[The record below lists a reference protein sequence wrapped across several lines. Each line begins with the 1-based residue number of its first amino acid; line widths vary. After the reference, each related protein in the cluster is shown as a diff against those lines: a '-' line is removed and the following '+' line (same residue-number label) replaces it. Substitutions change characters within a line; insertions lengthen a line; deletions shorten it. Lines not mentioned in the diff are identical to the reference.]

1 MGLLDGKIAII
12 TGAARGQ
19 GAAAARLFVEE
30 GARVV
35 IGDVLDDVGKE
46 LAESLGEAAI
56 YRHLD
61 VSCEDDWASVVDE
74 AVESLGGVDVLVN
87 NAGILRF
94 AALPDMPLED
104 YLRVVNINQVG
115 TFLGMRAVS
124 KAMIAAGNGGSIVN
138 ISSVEGLAG
147 MPYLT
152 AYTSTKFAIR
162 GMTKVAALELGPH
175 GIRVNSVHPGMIE
188 TDMVKDAAGGHDVDL
203 SPGGEADP
211 AAADGPVGGHRRGRA
226 VPRERP
232 ELVLHRR
239 RVRRRRRGDRHAR
252 VLHGLTG
259 LARELRHAV
268 GAQRPE
274 RVVRDLPE
282 MPVRVGEVAVVATPL
297 GRLRPAR

>member
-1 MGLLDGKIAII
+1 VADTMGALDGKVAII

-19 GAAAARLFVEE
+19 GAAAARLFVAQ

-35 IGDVLDDVGKE
+35 VADVLDDVGKE
-46 LAESLGEAAI
+46 LADSLGDAAI

-61 VSCEDDWASVVDE
+61 VSSEDDWKSVVDE
-74 AVESLGGVDVLVN
+74 AIDTLGGVDILVN

-104 YLRVVNINQVG
+104 YMRVVNVNQVG

-124 KAMIAAGNGGSIVN
+124 KPMMAAGKGSIVN

-203 SPGGEADP
+203 SPAAKRIALRRMGQPEDIAEVVLFLACDRSSYVTGAEI
-211 AAADGPVGGHRRGRA
+211 AADGGA
-226 VPRERP
+226 TAT
-232 ELVLHRR
+232 
-239 RVRRRRRGDRHAR
+239 HAFYS
-252 VLHGLTG
+252 G
-259 LARELRHAV
+259 
-268 GAQRPE
+268 
-274 RVVRDLPE
+274 
-282 MPVRVGEVAVVATPL
+282 
-297 GRLRPAR
+297 

>member
-1 MGLLDGKIAII
+1 MGELDGKVAII
-12 TGAARGQ
+12 SGAARGQ
-19 GAAAARLFVEE
+19 GAAAAKLFVAQ

-46 LAESLGEAAI
+46 LADSLGSAAV

-61 VSCEDDWASVVDE
+61 VSSEDDWANVVNETVE
-74 AVESLGGVDVLVN
+74 AWGGIDILVN

-104 YLRVVNINQVG
+104 YLRIVNVNQVG

-124 KAMIAAGNGGSIVN
+124 KPMMAAGKGSIVN

-162 GMTKVAALELGPH
+162 GMTKVAALELGPK

-203 SPGGEADP
+203 SPAAKRIALRRMGQSEDIAEVVLFLASDRSSYVTGAEL
-211 AAADGPVGGHRRGRA
+211 AADGGA
-226 VPRERP
+226 TAT
-232 ELVLHRR
+232 
-239 RVRRRRRGDRHAR
+239 HAFYA
-252 VLHGLTG
+252 G
-259 LARELRHAV
+259 
-268 GAQRPE
+268 
-274 RVVRDLPE
+274 
-282 MPVRVGEVAVVATPL
+282 
-297 GRLRPAR
+297 

>member
-1 MGLLDGKIAII
+1 MGDLDGKTAII

-19 GAAAARLFVEE
+19 GAASARRFVEE

-46 LAESLGEAAI
+46 LADSLGAAAI

-61 VSCEDDWASVVDE
+61 VSAEDDWAAVVDE
-74 AVESLGGVDVLVN
+74 AVESLGGVHVLVN

-104 YLRVVNINQVG
+104 YLRIVNINQVG

-138 ISSVEGLAG
+138 ISSIEGLAG

-162 GMTKVAALELGPH
+162 GMTKVAALELGPNQ
-175 GIRVNSVHPGMIE
+175 IRVNSVHPGMIE
-188 TDMVKDAAGGHDVDL
+188 TDMVKDAAGGHDIDL
-203 SPGGEADP
+203 SPAAKRIPIRRMGQSEDVAEVVLFLASDKSAYCTGGEYAV
-211 AAADGPVGGHRRGRA
+211 DGGA
-226 VPRERP
+226 TAT
-232 ELVLHRR
+232 
-239 RVRRRRRGDRHAR
+239 HAFYM
-252 VLHGLTG
+252 V
-259 LARELRHAV
+259 
-268 GAQRPE
+268 
-274 RVVRDLPE
+274 
-282 MPVRVGEVAVVATPL
+282 
-297 GRLRPAR
+297 

>member
-1 MGLLDGKIAII
+1 MGCLDGRIAIV

-19 GAAAARLFVEE
+19 GAAAARLFVAE

-35 IGDVLDDVGKE
+35 IGDVLDDLGKE
-46 LAESLGEAAI
+46 LAESLGAAAT

-61 VSCEDDWASVVDE
+61 VSSEDDWRAVVDE
-74 AVESLGGVDVLVN
+74 AVETLGGVDVLVN

-104 YLRVVNINQVG
+104 YMRVVNVNQVG

-124 KAMIAAGNGGSIVN
+124 KPMIAAGRGSIVN

-162 GMTKVAALELGPH
+162 GMTKVAALELGPN

-203 SPGGEADP
+203 SPAAKRIPLRRMGTSEDIAQVVLFLASDRSAYVTGAEV
-211 AAADGPVGGHRRGRA
+211 AADGGA
-226 VPRERP
+226 TAT
-232 ELVLHRR
+232 
-239 RVRRRRRGDRHAR
+239 HAFYM
-252 VLHGLTG
+252 V
-259 LARELRHAV
+259 
-268 GAQRPE
+268 
-274 RVVRDLPE
+274 
-282 MPVRVGEVAVVATPL
+282 
-297 GRLRPAR
+297 